1 MNKGML
7 QLLGTIV
14 LSIVALSSC
23 TVVKPGE
30 TGVKRKLGRLSNQS
44 YEPGIRFYNPFITRV
59 LIVPTRT
66 VNLEVKLP
74 LPSREGLTIQSEISI
89 LYRIEKKSAPEV
101 IKNIGMRYEDVVIL
115 PVFRSA
121 AADVTSKY
129 YAKDMHS
136 GERARIE
143 RNIRDTMMEILG
155 DKGFIV
161 ENVLLKSISLP
172 QGLSAAIEEK
182 LRAEQEAQRMEFTKQ
197 KEKLEAERKA
207 IAAEGDKQAAI
218 IGAQAQAEV
227 AKIKAE
233 GQASAIKIEAD
244 ARAKGNDMLSRS
256 LTPDILKNNQIE
268 AFRALSQSQNSK
280 VIITDGKTPLLGI
293 PEGGK

>member
-1 MNKGML
+1 MNQKITNFAA
-7 QLLGTIV
+7 LLTLCG
-14 LSIVALSSC
+14 LFFASC

-30 TGVKRKLGRLSNQS
+30 TGVKRKLGKLSSQS

-89 LYRIEKKSAPEV
+89 LYRIEKKSAPDV

-207 IAAEGDKQAAI
+207 IAAEGDKQAA
-218 IGAQAQAEV
+218 
-227 AKIKAE
+227 
-233 GQASAIKIEAD
+233 
-244 ARAKGNDMLSRS
+244 
-256 LTPDILKNNQIE
+256 
-268 AFRALSQSQNSK
+268 
-280 VIITDGKTPLLGI
+280 
-293 PEGGK
+293 

>member
-1 MNKGML
+1 MSNKLLKISSFFFVTALML
-7 QLLGTIV
+7 QACTI
-14 LSIVALSSC
+14 
-23 TVVKPGE
+23 VKPGQ
-30 TGVKRKLGRLSNQS
+30 TGVKRKLGKLSNES
-44 YEPGIRFYNPFITRV
+44 YEPGIRLYNPFLSRI
-59 LIVPTRT
+59 LMVP
-66 VNLEVKLP
+66 N
-74 LPSREGLTIQSEISI
+74 
-89 LYRIEKKSAPEV
+89 RIEKQSAPDV
-101 IKNIGMRYEDVVIL
+101 IRNIGMDYEDVVIL

-121 AADVTSKY
+121 AADVTSKF

-136 GERARIE
+136 GERALIE

-155 DKGFIV
+155 AKGFIV

-207 IAAEGDKQAAI
+207 IQAEGDKQAAI
-218 IGAQAQAEV
+218 IGAQGQAEV
-227 AKIKAE
+227 AKIRAE
-233 GQASAIKIEAD
+233 GQANAIKIEAE
-244 ARAKGNDMLSRS
+244 ARAKGNEMLTKS
-256 LTPDILKNNQIE
+256 LTNDILKNNQIE
-268 AFRALSQSQNSK
+268 AFKSLSQSSNTK

>member
-1 MNKGML
+1 MSNKLLKISSFFFVTALML
-7 QLLGTIV
+7 QACTI
-14 LSIVALSSC
+14 
-23 TVVKPGE
+23 VKPGQ
-30 TGVKRKLGRLSNQS
+30 TGVKRKLGKLSNES
-44 YEPGIRFYNPFITRV
+44 YEPGIRLYNPFLSRI
-59 LIVPTRT
+59 LMVPIRT

-89 LYRIEKKSAPEV
+89 LYRIEKQSAPDV
-101 IKNIGMRYEDVVIL
+101 IRNIGMDYEDVVIL

-121 AADVTSKY
+121 AADVTSKF

-136 GERARIE
+136 GERALIE

-155 DKGFIV
+155 AKGFIV

-207 IAAEGDKQAAI
+207 IQAEGDKQAAI
-218 IGAQAQAEV
+218 IGAQGQAEV
-227 AKIKAE
+227 AKIRAE
-233 GQASAIKIEAD
+233 GQANAIKIEAE
-244 ARAKGNDMLSRS
+244 ARAKGNEMLTKS
-256 LTPDILKNNQIE
+256 LTNDILKNNQIE
-268 AFRALSQSQNSK
+268 AFKSLSQSSNTK

>member
-1 MNKGML
+1 MKSKLIAIIGFSIL
-7 QLLGTIV
+7 FTSCAIV
-14 LSIVALSSC
+14 H
-23 TVVKPGE
+23 PGE
-30 TGVKRKLGRLSNQS
+30 TGVKRSLGKLNDKA
-44 YEPGIRFYNPFITRV
+44 YEPGIQFYNPFFSTI
-59 LIVPTRT
+59 LKLPIRT

-89 LYRIEKKSAPEV
+89 LYRIEKNAGPDV
-101 IKNIGMRYEDVVIL
+101 IKYIGMDYEDVVIL

-121 AADVTSKY
+121 AADVTSKF

-143 RNIRDTMMEILG
+143 RNIRDTMMAVLG
-155 DKGFIV
+155 DKGFVV

-172 QGLSAAIEEK
+172 TGLSAAIEEK

-207 IAAEGDKQAAI
+207 IAAEGDKQSAI
-218 IGAQAQAEV
+218 ISAQGQAEV

-233 GQASAIKIEAD
+233 GQANAIKIEAE
-244 ARAKGNDMLSRS
+244 AKAKANEMLSKS
-256 LTPDILKNNQIE
+256 LTSEILKNNQIE
-268 AFRALSQSQNSK
+268 AFKSLSNSSNSK
-280 VIITDGKTPLLGI
+280 VIITDGKTPLLGL

>member
-1 MNKGML
+1 MANKLFKTTAVLFCSILFL
-7 QLLGTIV
+7 Q
-14 LSIVALSSC
+14 SC
-23 TVVKPGE
+23 TIVKPGE
-30 TGVKRKLGRLSNQS
+30 TGVKRKLGKLSNTS
-44 YEPGIRFYNPFITRV
+44 YEPGVRFYNPFLSRILRV
-59 LIVPTRT
+59 PIRT
-66 VNLEVKLP
+66 VNREVKLP

-89 LYRIEKKSAPEV
+89 LYRIDKKAAPDV
-101 IKNIGMRYEDVVIL
+101 IRNIGMNYEEVVIL

-121 AADVTSKY
+121 AADVTSKF

-136 GERARIE
+136 GERALIE

-207 IAAEGDKQAAI
+207 IQAEGDKQAAI

-227 AKIKAE
+227 AKIRAE
-233 GQASAIKIEAD
+233 GQANAIKIEAE
-244 ARAKGNDMLSRS
+244 AKAKGNEMLTKS
-256 LTPDILKNNQIE
+256 LTNDILKNNQIE
-268 AFRALSQSQNSK
+268 AFKSLSQSSNTK

-293 PEGGK
+293 PDGGN

>member
-1 MNKGML
+1 MKVL
-7 QLLGTIV
+7 FSKLLIV
-14 LSIVALSSC
+14 LVFFSSC
-23 TVVKPGE
+23 AIVHPGE
-30 TGVKRKLGRLSNQS
+30 TGVKRKLGKLNDKA
-44 YEPGIRFYNPFITRV
+44 YDPGIQFYNPFISTI
-59 LIVPTRT
+59 LLLPIRT

-89 LYRIEKKSAPEV
+89 LYRIEKNWGPEV
-101 IKNIGMRYEDVVIL
+101 IKNIGMNYEDVVIL

-121 AADVTSKY
+121 AADVTSKF

-143 RNIRDTMMEILG
+143 RNIRDTMMAVLG
-155 DKGFIV
+155 DKGFVV

-172 QGLSAAIEEK
+172 AGLSAAIEEK

-207 IAAEGDKQAAI
+207 IAAEGDKQSAI
-218 IGAQAQAEV
+218 IAAQGHAEV

-233 GQASAIKIEAD
+233 GQANAIKIEAE
-244 ARAKGNDMLSRS
+244 ARAKGNEMLSKS

-268 AFRALSQSQNSK
+268 AFKSLSNSSNSK
-280 VIITDGKTPLLGI
+280 VIITDGKTPLLGL

>member
-1 MNKGML
+1 MKHL
-7 QLLGTIV
+7 VTTFTL
-14 LSIVALSSC
+14 VALLASC
-23 TVVKPGE
+23 TIIRPGE
-30 TGVKRKLGRLSNQS
+30 VGVKRKLGKLSSRSMDQ
-44 YEPGIRFYNPFITRV
+44 GIRFYNPFLATVLRV
-59 LIVPTRT
+59 PVRT

-89 LYRIEKKSAPEV
+89 LYRIEKKSASEV
-101 IKNIGMRYEDVVIL
+101 LTQIGMNYEDVVIL

-121 AADVTSKY
+121 AADVTSKF

-136 GERARIE
+136 GERALIE

-155 DKGFIV
+155 PKGFIV
-161 ENVLLKSISLP
+161 ENVLLKAITLP
-172 QGLSAAIEEK
+172 PGLSAAIEEK

-207 IAAEGDKQAAI
+207 IAADGDKKASIIAAE
-218 IGAQAQAEV
+218 AQAEV
-227 AKIKAE
+227 ARIKAE
-233 GQASAIKIEAD
+233 GQANAIKIEAE
-244 ARAKGNDMLSRS
+244 AKAKGNQMISAS
-256 LTPDILKNNQIE
+256 LTPEVLKNNQIE
-268 AFRALSQSQNSK
+268 AFRALATSDNTK

>member
-1 MNKGML
+1 MKSKLIAIIGFSIL
-7 QLLGTIV
+7 FTSCAIV
-14 LSIVALSSC
+14 H
-23 TVVKPGE
+23 PGE
-30 TGVKRKLGRLSNQS
+30 TGVKRSLGKLNDKA
-44 YEPGIRFYNPFITRV
+44 YEPGIQFYNPFFSTI
-59 LIVPTRT
+59 LKLPIRT

-89 LYRIEKKSAPEV
+89 LYRIEKNAGPDV
-101 IKNIGMRYEDVVIL
+101 IKYIGMDYEDVVIL

-121 AADVTSKY
+121 AADVTSKF

-143 RNIRDTMMEILG
+143 RNIRDTMMAVLG
-155 DKGFIV
+155 DKGFVV

-172 QGLSAAIEEK
+172 TGLSAAIEEK

-207 IAAEGDKQAAI
+207 IAAEGDKQSSI
-218 IGAQAQAEV
+218 ISAQGQAEV

-233 GQASAIKIEAD
+233 GQANAIKIEAE
-244 ARAKGNDMLSRS
+244 AKAKANEMLSKS
-256 LTPDILKNNQIE
+256 LTSEILKNNQIE
-268 AFRALSQSQNSK
+268 AFKSLSNSSNSK
-280 VIITDGKTPLLGI
+280 VIITDGKTPLLGL

>member
-1 MNKGML
+1 MKSKVI
-7 QLLGTIV
+7 TIIGI
-14 LSIVALSSC
+14 SILFTSC
-23 TVVKPGE
+23 AIVHPGE
-30 TGVKRKLGRLSNQS
+30 TGVKRSLGKLNDKA
-44 YEPGIRFYNPFITRV
+44 YEPGIQFYNPFFSTI
-59 LIVPTRT
+59 LKLPIRT

-89 LYRIEKKSAPEV
+89 LYRIEKNAGPDV
-101 IKNIGMRYEDVVIL
+101 IKYIGMDYEDVVIL

-121 AADVTSKY
+121 AADVTSKF

-143 RNIRDTMMEILG
+143 RNIRDTMMAVLG

-172 QGLSAAIEEK
+172 TGLSAAIEEK

-207 IAAEGDKQAAI
+207 IAAEGDKQSAI
-218 IGAQAQAEV
+218 ISAQGQAEV

-233 GQASAIKIEAD
+233 GQANAIKIEAE
-244 ARAKGNDMLSRS
+244 AKAKANEMLSKS
-256 LTPDILKNNQIE
+256 LTSEILKNNQIE
-268 AFRALSQSQNSK
+268 AFKSLSNSSNSK
-280 VIITDGKTPLLGI
+280 VIITDGKTPLLGL

>member
-1 MNKGML
+1 MKKL
-7 QLLGTIV
+7 FSLLLII
-14 LSIVALSSC
+14 SALFSSC
-23 TVVKPGE
+23 AIVHPGE
-30 TGVKRKLGRLSNQS
+30 TGVKRKLGKLNDKA
-44 YEPGIRFYNPFITRV
+44 YDPGIQFYNPFISTILR
-59 LIVPTRT
+59 LPIRT

-89 LYRIEKKSAPEV
+89 LYRIEKNSGPEV
-101 IKNIGMRYEDVVIL
+101 IKYIGMDYEDVVIL

-121 AADVTSKY
+121 AADVTSKF

-143 RNIRDTMMEILG
+143 RNIRDTMMAVLG
-155 DKGFIV
+155 DKGFVV

-172 QGLSAAIEEK
+172 AGLSAAIEEK

-207 IAAEGDKQAAI
+207 IQAEGDKLSAI
-218 IGAQAQAEV
+218 IAAQGHAEV

-233 GQASAIKIEAD
+233 GQANAIKIEAE
-244 ARAKGNDMLSRS
+244 ARAKGNELLSKS

-268 AFRALSQSQNSK
+268 AFKSLSNSSNSK
-280 VIITDGKTPLLGI
+280 VIITDGKTPLLGL